1 MKKLRAVTLIIGV
14 LIATSATGAVTESEE
29 NGAIKTLTKYFE
41 LLTTGNLESAAQMW
55 SEAALERSSRFGIE
69 LSGIPLKV
77 DAVSPVMSDLELMR
91 DHLQPPARSISEME
105 GGCVKLDY
113 SALVKGR
120 PVKHTYYAVFDGGY
134 YWLTYPQDHYCRD
147 WATRETE
154 YFRIHFHPDRE
165 PFLNPVTLEAADLF
179 VEQLADKLGLSGSVL
194 KTIRTRKIEYYYCD
208 SDRTVELITGVKTR
222 GMLDLAANDI
232 ISSFFPHNHEVVHL
246 LVNISLGHLPLA
258 THPLLCE
265 GLAVCYGGR
274 WGKAPSALTGLG
286 AFLHREGI
294 VTIDS
299 LLTAAQFNVQ
309 AGSDIAFPVAGLYTS
324 FLLDRLGRKEY
335 LRLYRELS
343 GTLLQVQTLADS
355 TVRQKILTA
364 TKAPSWTELMSG
376 FENYLESQVT
386 REMPLLPGNLEN
398 SRLLVEADGYSI
410 FDNGEWLICEFTS
423 SGSKPPSGNLLV
435 GYDAR
440 LQAARSVMFDEQYGG
455 RRSCE
460 GYRYGIRF
468 DANESGLYDYASNQL
483 VAKYIL
489 GITPSQEYLND
500 DKSKITFR
508 LKKSLLG
515 DVQLSADN
523 CKLIPL

>member
-1 MKKLRAVTLIIGV
+1 MMKLRAVTLIIGMI
-14 LIATSATGAVTESEE
+14 IATSATGAVAESEE
-29 NGAIKTLTKYFE
+29 NSAIETLIEYFN

-69 LSGIPLKV
+69 FSGIPLKV
-77 DAVSPVMSDLELMR
+77 DAASPVMGDLELMR
-91 DHLQPPARSISEME
+91 EHLQPPARSITEME
-105 GGCVKLDY
+105 DGCVKLDY

-120 PVKHTYYAVFDGGY
+120 PVEHTYYAVFDGGY
-134 YWLTYPQDHYCRD
+134 YWLSYPQDHYSRD

-165 PFLNPVTLEAADLF
+165 PYLNPVTLEAADLF
-179 VEQLADKLGLSGSVL
+179 VEFLADRLKLSGSDL
-194 KTIRTRKIEYYYCD
+194 KTIRTKKIEYFYCD

-246 LVNISLGHLPLA
+246 LMNISLGSLPLT
-258 THPLLCE
+258 THPLLRE

-274 WGKAPSALTGLG
+274 WGKAPSALIGLG
-286 AFLHREGI
+286 AFLCRENI

-299 LLTAAQFNVQ
+299 LLTESQFNAH
-309 AGSDIAFPVAGLYTS
+309 AGSDIAYPVAGLFTS
-324 FLLDRLGRKEY
+324 FLLDRLDHRKY

-343 GTLLQVQTLADS
+343 GTLPQVQTLADS
-355 TVRQKILTA
+355 TVRQMILTA
-364 TKAPSWTELMSG
+364 TEAPSWTELISG
-376 FENYLESQVT
+376 FEDFVERQVT
-386 REMPLLPGNLEN
+386 REMSLLPGDLEN

-423 SGSKPPSGNLLV
+423 SGGQPPSGNLLV
-435 GYDAR
+435 GFDTR
-440 LQAARSVMFDEQYGG
+440 LQTARSAMFDEQYGG
-455 RRSCE
+455 RLSNE

-468 DANESGLYDYASNQL
+468 DTNESGLYDYASNQL

-489 GITPSQEYLND
+489 GIMPSQEYLND

-523 CKLIPL
+523 CKMIPL